1 MNDFANNIAILSL
14 IVAVPAVAAVLV
26 AVADKI
32 VARAVGV
39 TAAAIN
45 FALSVIL
52 VLAFNRH
59 QGDFQFVDHAQWF
72 PAFGISFKLGVDG
85 ISLFLVAMSSLVF
98 LLALLWPREEKDIK
112 SYVGWILLLEAGCIG
127 SFVALDLFLFF
138 VCFEIVLVPMYF
150 LIAGWGYAERGKAAI
165 KFFIYTLAG
174 SAFLF
179 VGILALALL
188 VSKHT
193 GTQLTFDITKLIEPG
208 SVTATQG
215 RWLFVAFAIA
225 FAVKIPIFPLHTWL
239 PITYEQ
245 SPVAGVVLSSAV
257 MVKLGTYGLV
267 RFCLYL
273 FPAAAHEFAP
283 WLLTLAVIGMVY
295 GAAIAAAQRNL
306 RRLLAYSSL
315 SHLGFVV
322 LGTFAF
328 SDEGLA
334 GAVLQMVNHSIIAS
348 ALFLLLGMI
357 YVRFGSTEIETLR
370 GIQKRAPIL
379 AALFTVAVMASIG
392 VPGLNGFVGEFLILI
407 GTFVT
412 HRWWAVAGVGAV
424 ILAAIYLLWA
434 YQRVFHGEPDESSAS
449 VKDLSRGERAVVAPL
464 IVLMLFLG
472 VYPQP
477 VLDRIEP
484 SVARILQRT
493 PGYVAGAE
501 RKPLATPFDHSF
513 NSHAQRSGD
522 STKAAGR

>member
-1 MNDFANNIAILSL
+1 MNDFVDSISILTL
-14 IVAVPAVAAVLV
+14 IVAFPVAGAILTALV
-26 AVADKI
+26 KNASRQVAI
-32 VARAVGV
+32 A
-39 TAAAIN
+39 TAAIT
-45 FALSVIL
+45 FVLSGLLLIG
-52 VLAFNRH
+52 FDRP
-59 QGDFQFVDHAQWF
+59 QGDFQFIDEVDWI
-72 PAFGISFKLGVDG
+72 PAFGVSFKLGVDG
-85 ISLFLVAMSSLVF
+85 ISLFLVVMSSLVF
-98 LLALLWPREEKDIK
+98 LLASLWPRQQTNTA
-112 SYVGWILLLEAGCIG
+112 SYFAWILMLEAGCLG
-127 SFVALDLFLFF
+127 AFLALDLFLFF
-138 VCFEIVLVPMYF
+138 VFFEVVLVPMYF
-150 LIAGWGYAERGKAAI
+150 LVAGWGAAERGRAAI

-179 VGILALALL
+179 VGMLALVLL
-188 VSKHT
+188 VADNTNSP
-193 GTQLTFDITKLIEPG
+193 LTFDITQLTEQG
-208 SVTATQG
+208 AVTATEA

-273 FPAAAHEFAP
+273 FPEAAHEFAP

-295 GAAIAAAQRNL
+295 GAAIAAVQRNL

-328 SDEGLA
+328 SDEGLT
-334 GAVLQMVNHSIIAS
+334 GAVLQMVNHGIIAA
-348 ALFLLLGMI
+348 ALFLLLGMV
-357 YVRFGSTEIETLR
+357 YVRFGSVEIAELR

-412 HRWWAVAGVGAV
+412 YRWWAVVGTAAV
-424 ILAAIYLLWA
+424 VLAAIYLLWA
-434 YQRVFHGEPDESSAS
+434 YQRAFHLEPDESSAN
-449 VKDLSRGERAVVAPL
+449 VTDLSKGERAVVAPL
-464 IVLMLFLG
+464 IALMLFLG

-484 SVARILQRT
+484 SVQHILQRT
-493 PGYVAGAE
+493 PGYVAGEDRVPEPA
-501 RKPLATPFDHSF
+501 SGM
-513 NSHAQRSGD
+513 HAGSDD
-522 STKAAGR
+522 SVPVSDTKAAEH